1 MLRPETLIRN
11 FTSSK
16 FYKDFVALNPN
27 LSQLEAPADQHAN
40 ISSQYLTPKKHFS
53 PRTPKNNEVLVEAV
67 RSSPVTPSQRTPGK
81 RNQNQMVI
89 IM

>member
-27 LSQLEAPADQHAN
+27 LSQIEAPADQQAN
-40 ISSQYLTPKKHFS
+40 ISSQYITPKKHYS
-53 PRTPKNNEVLVEAV
+53 PRTPKNNEVSVEAV
-67 RSSPVTPSQRTPGK
+67 RSSPVTPNQRTPGK
-81 RNQNQMVI
+81 RNQNRMVI
-89 IM
+89 MQ

>member
-27 LSQLEAPADQHAN
+27 LSQLEAPAGQQAN
-40 ISSQYLTPKKHFS
+40 ISSQYVTPKKHFS

-67 RSSPVTPSQRTPGK
+67 RSSPVTPTRRTPGK